1 MSEVKEFFDAI
12 QQDGELVGQEKET
25 PAESSTEQNQAETS
39 PSSQGE
45 EVQQEESVTSQ
56 SEANTENEEEKV
68 PFHKHPRFKALIEEK
83 QQLKQTVEQ
92 LLPLRDEVERMKN
105 EIQQRGVKET
115 PTQIPSWFSNA
126 FGDNEYVYQEWKNYE
141 EQRSQT
147 EREQIKAELKQEFQ
161 AAAQQRA
168 QEEQRW
174 NNWVDEN
181 INSLKEQGYNFNQN
195 ELMKIMMDYTPTDD
209 QGNLSFEKG
218 YKLYERLKQPNSSSS
233 KEKKDIAS
241 KSISENK
248 PDVKSRDYK
257 TPDDLRGK
265 SWFIN
270 V

>member
-25 PAESSTEQNQAETS
+25 PAESSTEQNQTETS

-45 EVQQEESVTSQ
+45 QEQQEESVTSQ
-56 SEANTENEEEKV
+56 PEVNTENEEEKV

-92 LLPLRDEVERMKN
+92 LLPLWDEVERMKS

-115 PTQIPSWFSNA
+115 PTQIPSWFSNV
-126 FGDNEYVYQEWKNYE
+126 FGDNEYAYQEWQNHT
-141 EQRSQT
+141 QF
-147 EREQIKAELKQEFQ
+147 EREQIKAELKKEFQ
-161 AAAQQRA
+161 EAAQQRV

-174 NNWVDEN
+174 NNWVEEN
-181 INSLKEQGYNFNQN
+181 ISSLKEQGHKFNQN
-195 ELMKIMMDYTPTDD
+195 ELMKVMVDYKPTDD

-218 YKLYERLKQPNSSSS
+218 YELYERLKSSNSSSS

-257 TPDDLRGK
+257 TPDDLKGK